1 MQFPPAVP
9 GPTEEHEMG
18 IVIENEFTVA
28 ASPADTYALMT
39 DVERVAP
46 CIPGAQITGRRDD
59 GAFDALVTMKMGP
72 MSLSYKGQIEIV
84 EQDDAARTAVMR
96 AKATEARGQGTAQ
109 ATLSMKITEADGGA
123 ASHVEVGSDILVTG
137 RVAQMGRG
145 IMTDVAGRMIGEMA
159 KAMEATLVAGAEAKA
174 RGEEP
179 PPTVAAE
186 APSAVGIAADVT
198 KAKIK
203 GIFGG
208 GKD

>member
-1 MQFPPAVP
+1 
-9 GPTEEHEMG
+9 MG
-18 IVIENEFTVA
+18 IVLENEFTVA
-28 ASPADTYALMT
+28 ATPDDTYALMT

-46 CIPGAQITGRRDD
+46 CIPGAEVTGRRDD
-59 GAFDALVTMKMGP
+59 GAYDAVVTLKMGP
-72 MSLSYKGQIEIV
+72 MQLHYKGAIEIV

-109 ATLSMKITEADGGA
+109 ATLTMRVTAADGGA
-123 ASHVEVGSDILVTG
+123 ASHVAVGSDLLVTG

-145 IMTDVAGRMIGEMA
+145 IMADVAGRMIGEMA

-174 RGEEP
+174 RGEAP
-179 PPTVAAE
+179 PASVAAE

-203 GIFGG
+203 GLFGG
-208 GKD
+208 DRG

>member
-1 MQFPPAVP
+1 
-9 GPTEEHEMG
+9 MG

-46 CIPGAQITGRRDD
+46 CIPGAEVIGRRDD
-59 GAFDALVTMKMGP
+59 GAYDAVVTMKMGP

-84 EQDDAARTAVMR
+84 ERDDAARSAVMR

-109 ATLSMKITEADGGA
+109 ATLTMAIEEVDGGA
-123 ASHVEVGSDILVTG
+123 SSRVRVGSDILVTG

-145 IMTDVAGRMIGEMA
+145 IMTDVAGKMIGEMA
-159 KAMEATLVAGAEAKA
+159 KAMEATLLAGAEAKA

-186 APSAVGIAADVT
+186 APSAVGIAADV
-198 KAKIK
+198 AKGRIK
-203 GIFGG
+203 GLFGG
-208 GKD
+208 DKGAG